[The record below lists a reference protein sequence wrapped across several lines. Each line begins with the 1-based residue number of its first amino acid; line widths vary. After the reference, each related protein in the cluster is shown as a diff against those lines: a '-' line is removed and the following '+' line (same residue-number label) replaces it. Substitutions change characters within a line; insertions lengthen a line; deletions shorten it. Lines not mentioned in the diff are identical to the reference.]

1 MDVRELAVAED
12 AGIGVVTSEIFQQ
25 LVEGVLLG
33 LGAGVGWM
41 ALLIKA
47 SLIDN
52 AKGAPVV
59 AFDMDALDGLWQE
72 WDDVA
77 IVPDVPM
84 IGTLAVL
91 LLAAVDQRFN
101 AEGAV
106 ASVGYAVHDEI
117 LHNFKR
123 FHYFR

>member
-1 MDVRELAVAED
+1 MDVREFTVAED

-59 AFDMDALDGLWQE
+59 AFDMMPWTDSGKSGMMSPLCRTYQ
-72 WDDVA
+72 
-77 IVPDVPM
+77 
-84 IGTLAVL
+84 
-91 LLAAVDQRFN
+91 
-101 AEGAV
+101 
-106 ASVGYAVHDEI
+106 
-117 LHNFKR
+117 
-123 FHYFR
+123 

>member
-1 MDVRELAVAED
+1 MDVREFTVAED

-91 LLAAVDQRFN
+91 LLAAVDQGFYAKR
-101 AEGAV
+101 AV
-106 ASVGYAVHDEI
+106 AAI
-117 LHNFKR
+117 
-123 FHYFR
+123 